1 MKKRVLDYLAIS
13 FGAFLLA
20 LGMQFFLVP
29 ARFTTGG
36 AGGVATILY
45 YFFRIPVFLT
55 VSGINLILFLF
66 GFRFLP
72 REAILKNLWGILFL
86 SFALSILPTSFVP
99 TANPLLC
106 ALFGGALEGVGVGLV
121 MRRDGSTGGTDFA
134 ALILHRLFPL
144 TRPFLWVFYIDTC
157 IITLSALAFGL
168 WETFFYSLFALFV
181 SAKVMDRIL
190 VQGTDAKSVF
200 IISRC
205 HEALSSALTMGLGL
219 GVTEIPTR
227 GGFSKEEG
235 KGLLCIV
242 KTPLV
247 PKLLA
252 LIKKHDPMAFT
263 VISDVRRVHGE
274 GFYKF

>member
-1 MKKRVLDYLAIS
+1 MKKRALDYVVIS

-36 AGGVATILY
+36 AGGVATVLY
-45 YFFRIPVFLT
+45 YFFHIPISLT
-55 VSGINLILFLF
+55 VSGINLILFLI

-72 REAILKNLWGILFL
+72 RGAMAKNFWGILFL
-86 SFALSILPTSFVP
+86 SFALSILPESVFLTS
-99 TANPLLC
+99 NPLFC

-121 MRRDGSTGGTDFA
+121 MRCDGSTGGTDFA
-134 ALILHRLFPL
+134 TLILHRLFPL
-144 TRPFLWVFYIDTC
+144 TRPFLWVFGIDTF

-190 VQGTDAKSVF
+190 IQGTSAKSVF
-200 IISRC
+200 IVSRF
-205 HEALSSALTMGLGL
+205 HTALSSRITMDLGL

-235 KGLLCIV
+235 RGLLCIV